1 MSIFSTFATLLKLGL
16 ALQPNLSAAEEQ
28 CVVRTV
34 YGEARGEDLTGQFL
48 VASVINNRVKSREF
62 PDSPCEV
69 VNQKNQFAGNKP
81 LPDSVDYTSVLIAT
95 VATRLAF
102 SNLSTFKQ
110 VDGILW
116 FTQIGE
122 NSEFHSKLASS
133 FAYGGHHFFKQYP

>member
-1 MSIFSTFATLLKLGL
+1 MSTFSTFAALLKLGL
-16 ALQPNLSAAEEQ
+16 ALQPNLPSTEEQ

-48 VASVINNRVKSREF
+48 VASVINNRVKSEEF

-69 VNQKNQFAGNKP
+69 VNQKNQFAGNRP
-81 LPDSVDYTSVLIAT
+81 IPDSADAKSILLAT

-102 SNLSTFKQ
+102 SNRSTFKQ

-122 NSEFHSKLASS
+122 NSEFHSKLSSS
-133 FAYGGHHFFKQYP
+133 FAYGGHHFFRLRP